1 MTGVALIVIV
11 EIDAEEKAEDDSPDA
26 VKCRM

>member
-11 EIDAEEKAEDDSPDA
+11 EIDAGEKAEDDSPDA
-26 VKCRM
+26 VACRI